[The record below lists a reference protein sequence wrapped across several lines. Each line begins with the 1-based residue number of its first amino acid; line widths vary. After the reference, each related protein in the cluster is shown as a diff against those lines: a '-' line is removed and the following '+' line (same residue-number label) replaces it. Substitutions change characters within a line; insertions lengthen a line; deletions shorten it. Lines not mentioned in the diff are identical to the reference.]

1 MTKGH
6 GMITDTSSKWSVVAC
21 GHSDT
26 SWLAFGVET
35 SVCDDCGTPDCHQ
48 RPADHADYEL

>member
-6 GMITDTSSKWSVVAC
+6 GMITDTSSKWYVVAC